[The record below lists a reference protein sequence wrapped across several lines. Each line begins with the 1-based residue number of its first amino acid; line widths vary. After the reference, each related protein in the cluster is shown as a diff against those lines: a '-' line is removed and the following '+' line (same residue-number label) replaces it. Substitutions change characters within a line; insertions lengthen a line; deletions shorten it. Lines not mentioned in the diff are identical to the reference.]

1 MVRVILIKILTAFCS
16 LGSRLKTKQALP
28 DSIFGLIRKD
38 HVIKTNQIDTAV
50 QCNEQQQQQQ

>member
-1 MVRVILIKILTAFCS
+1 MVRVILIKILTTFCS
-16 LGSRLKTKQALP
+16 LGSSRLKTKQALP
-28 DSIFGLIRKD
+28 NIFGLIRKD

>member
-1 MVRVILIKILTAFCS
+1 
-16 LGSRLKTKQALP
+16 LKTKQALP
-28 DSIFGLIRKD
+28 DSIFGLIRKG

>member
-28 DSIFGLIRKD
+28 NIFGLIRKD